1 MHCVNSSIFFTR
13 FLQLPKLSTA
23 NKIRLLEWKGRN
35 DLAMYVSRG
44 APALLLGEIKNY
56 KPKQPSAVGTD
67 PWPTI
72 IQRVDRFEDDGHA
85 SKLIRALAHG
95 KRVCK
100 KWEDKNDSFMIRGD
114 MWDQIGHM
122 VIDSVEA
129 NGPRWVRSAGFDE
142 AWKEIPERKPSML

>member
-13 FLQLPKLSTA
+13 FLQLPSLSTA

-35 DLAMYVSRG
+35 DLALYVSRG
-44 APALLLGEIKNY
+44 SPALLLDEIINY
-56 KPKQPSAVGTD
+56 KPKQPSAAGTD
-67 PWPTI
+67 PWPAI
-72 IQRVDRFEDDGHA
+72 IQRVDRFEDDGHS

-100 KWEDKNDSFMIRGD
+100 KWEHNNDAFRIKGD

-129 NGPRWVRSAGFDE
+129 SGPNWVRSA
-142 AWKEIPERKPSML
+142 

>member
-1 MHCVNSSIFFTR
+1 M
-13 FLQLPKLSTA
+13 
-23 NKIRLLEWKGRN
+23 
-35 DLAMYVSRG
+35 
-44 APALLLGEIKNY
+44 
-56 KPKQPSAVGTD
+56 
-67 PWPTI
+67 
-72 IQRVDRFEDDGHA
+72 DRFEDDGHS

-100 KWEDKNDSFMIRGD
+100 KWEHNNDAFRIKGD